1 MCISLRPRGV
11 SLAVLSLP
19 QNRLAASRPRRLM
32 AALRLESPPAEA
44 ARVESVLA
52 QARACVV
59 FFCLVAIA
67 VRPASAGHV
76 ALARGLVIAYLFQSL
91 ALLFVLRARGSVPV
105 PGPVV
110 ALLDLAWAAAIS
122 LVTGGPNSPFFGLF
136 VFAILS
142 AAYRWGLRATLAS
155 AAITVCVLLGQL
167 LVVTLGGSAG
177 ASLLRGPVEFDLVI
191 TRCAYVL
198 IGAFLLG
205 YMAQTEKD
213 LRTESAAIARLV
225 VKVRAEAGLAGTLEQ
240 VSRELLALFGAR
252 RLLLV
257 MHGVRTQRLFLWEA
271 EPGSL
276 AADVTS
282 RSRELDPAYRDIYL
296 FPAPQAWV
304 AVRRE
309 GMTPGL
315 TAVDP
320 EGRKLRGTAG
330 GVLPPAFLERCP
342 FGSLLAVS
350 LTFRE
355 EWEDRVYLLDPAR
368 VGLRELRLLQAFVRQ
383 AGPTIY
389 NVYLLG
395 RLRARVRTVERARVA
410 RDLHDGVI
418 QSLIG
423 LEMEVDALRRDSGT
437 PSGRL
442 SERLGELQQ
451 VLRAEVAGLRE
462 LMLRMKPLYLDPHR
476 LPEYLVD
483 LVDRFRRETGIA
495 AHFSC
500 ELDEVALRPRVCT
513 ELARIVQ
520 EALANVRKHS
530 AARNV
535 LVRFDVTSSHWKLSI
550 DDDGCGFR
558 FSGRLSLA
566 ELDAG
571 RLGPMV
577 IKERV
582 RSVGGQLTI
591 ESSPGKGSRL
601 EITLPRVAGA

>member
-1 MCISLRPRGV
+1 V
-11 SLAVLSLP
+11 AVLSLP
-19 QNRLAASRPRRLM
+19 QSRFASSRPRRLI
-32 AALRLESPPAEA
+32 AALRLESLPDDAR
-44 ARVESVLA
+44 RVEGVLA
-52 QARACVV
+52 PSRVVVVLFCVM
-59 FFCLVAIA
+59 AIA
-67 VRPASAGHV
+67 VQPPSPSRYAALASA
-76 ALARGLVIAYLFQSL
+76 LVIAYLFQSL
-91 ALLFVLRARGSVPV
+91 GLWLLVRAKGVPSGLPLGV
-105 PGPVV
+105 T
-110 ALLDLAWAAAIS
+110 LLDLAWAASIS
-122 LVTGGPNSPFFGLF
+122 LVTGGPNSPFFGLY
-136 VFAILS
+136 VFTILS
-142 AAYRWGLRATLAS
+142 AAYRWGLRATVTTAILAVT
-155 AAITVCVLLGQL
+155 ALLGQVL
-167 LVVTLGGSAG
+167 LVTFGGSAG

-198 IGAFLLG
+198 IGALLLG

-213 LRTESAAIARLV
+213 LRAETAAIARV
-225 VKVRAEAGLAGTLEQ
+225 IVKVQADVGLSGTLEE
-240 VSRELLALFGAR
+240 VSRELLSLFGAE

-257 MHGVRTQRLFLWEA
+257 MHGVRSRRLFVWEA
-271 EPGSL
+271 EPGL
-276 AADVTS
+276 EP
-282 RSRELDPAYRDIYL
+282 RELSVRSGELEPEQRETYL
-296 FPAPQAWV
+296 FPAPSEAWA
-304 AVRRE
+304 AVRH
-309 GMTPGL
+309 GSVVQV
-315 TAVDP
+315 TAIDGD
-320 EGRKLRGTAG
+320 GRSLRRQ
-330 GVLPPAFLERCP
+330 VWPLPPRFVERCP
-342 FGSLLAVS
+342 FRSVLAMS

-355 EWEDRVYLLDPAR
+355 EWEDRVFLFDPAKAAS
-368 VGLRELRLLQAFVRQ
+368 REVRLLQAFVRQ

-423 LEMEVDALRRDSGT
+423 LEMEVDALRRETGPAPTRVGT
-437 PSGRL
+437 
-442 SERLGELQQ
+442 RLGEVQQ
-451 VLRAEVAGLRE
+451 VLRTEVAGLRE

-483 LVDRFRRETGIA
+483 LVDRFQRETGIA

-530 AARNV
+530 GAQNV
-535 LVRFDVTSSHWKLSI
+535 LVRFDATDEQWKLSV
-550 DDDGCGFR
+550 DDDGSGFR
-558 FSGRLSLA
+558 FSGRLTLA

-582 RSVGGQLTI
+582 RSIGGQLTI
-591 ESSPGKGSRL
+591 DSKPGGGSRL

>member
-1 MCISLRPRGV
+1 MEG
-11 SLAVLSLP
+11 
-19 QNRLAASRPRRLM
+19 
-32 AALRLESPPAEA
+32 
-44 ARVESVLA
+44 VLA
-52 QARACVV
+52 HARAGVVLFCVM
-59 FFCLVAIA
+59 AIA
-67 VRPASAGHV
+67 VRPPSPSRYTSLAH
-76 ALARGLVIAYLFQSL
+76 ALIIGYLLQSL
-91 ALLFVLRARGSVPV
+91 AVVVLLRAGRSFPAL
-105 PGPVV
+105 PLVV
-110 ALLDLAWAAAIS
+110 ALLDLAWAAA
-122 LVTGGPNSPFFGLF
+122 LTLLTGGPNSPLFGLF

-142 AAYRWGLRATLAS
+142 TAYRWGLRATLTS
-155 AAITVCVLLGQL
+155 AAITVAVLLGQVVL
-167 LVVTLGGSAG
+167 VTLGGSTGAG
-177 ASLLRGPVEFDLVI
+177 FLRGPVEFDLVI

-198 IGAFLLG
+198 IGALLLG

-213 LRTESAAIARLV
+213 LRAETGAIARLV
-225 VKVRAEAGLAGTLEQ
+225 VKVRAEAGLAGTLEE
-240 VSRELLALFGAR
+240 VSRELLGLFGAQ

-257 MHGVRTQRLFLWEA
+257 MHGMRTQRLFVWEA
-271 EPGSL
+271 EP
-276 AADVTS
+276 
-282 RSRELDPAYRDIYL
+282 
-296 FPAPQAWV
+296 APRPEDV
-304 AVRRE
+304 AVRSGERESSERDNYLFTAPAEAWSAVRRGNSPTRLTAIDRE
-309 GMTPGL
+309 GKP
-315 TAVDP
+315 
-320 EGRKLRGTAG
+320 LRRPV
-330 GVLPPAFLERCP
+330 GVLPLGFLDRCP
-342 FGSLLAVS
+342 FRSVLAVS

-355 EWEDRVYLLDPAR
+355 EWEDRVYLFDPEKA
-368 VGLRELRLLQAFVRQ
+368 GLRELRLLQAFVRQ

-395 RLRARVRTVERARVA
+395 RMRARVRTVERARVA

-423 LEMEVDALRRDSGT
+423 LEMEVDALRRETG
-437 PSGRL
+437 PEPARL
-442 SERLGELQQ
+442 VARLGEVQQ

-530 AARNV
+530 GASNV
-535 LVRFDVTSSHWKLSI
+535 LVRFDGADGQWKLSV

-582 RSVGGQLTI
+582 RSIGGQLTI
-591 ESSPGKGSRL
+591 DSSPGGGSRL

>member
-1 MCISLRPRGV
+1 
-11 SLAVLSLP
+11 
-19 QNRLAASRPRRLM
+19 
-32 AALRLESPPAEA
+32 
-44 ARVESVLA
+44 
-52 QARACVV
+52 
-59 FFCLVAIA
+59 
-67 VRPASAGHV
+67 
-76 ALARGLVIAYLFQSL
+76 
-91 ALLFVLRARGSVPV
+91 
-105 PGPVV
+105 
-110 ALLDLAWAAAIS
+110 
-122 LVTGGPNSPFFGLF
+122 
-136 VFAILS
+136 
-142 AAYRWGLRATLAS
+142 
-155 AAITVCVLLGQL
+155 
-167 LVVTLGGSAG
+167 
-177 ASLLRGPVEFDLVI
+177 VI

-198 IGAFLLG
+198 IGSLLLG

-213 LRTESAAIARLV
+213 LRAETAAIARLV
-225 VKVRAEAGLAGTLEQ
+225 VRVQAEVGLSGILEE
-240 VSRELLALFGAR
+240 VSRELLSLFGAR

-257 MHGVRTQRLFLWEA
+257 MHGLRTQRLFVWEA
-271 EPGSL
+271 EPGSPPQDITVRSGEVE
-276 AADVTS
+276 AAQ
-282 RSRELDPAYRDIYL
+282 RDTYL
-296 FPAPQAWV
+296 FPAPSEAWV
-304 AVRRE
+304 AVRRP
-309 GMTPGL
+309 GGSPRMT
-315 TAVDP
+315 AIDR
-320 EGRKLRGTAG
+320 EGRTLRHPACAF
-330 GVLPPAFLERCP
+330 PPRFLEGCP

-350 LTFRE
+350 LTIRE
-355 EWEDRVYLLDPAR
+355 EWEDRVYLFDPEKA
-368 VGLRELRLLQAFVRQ
+368 GPREVRLLQAFVRQ

-423 LEMEVDALRRDSGT
+423 VEMEVDALRREAGSA
-437 PSGRL
+437 PAPL
-442 SERLGELQQ
+442 VARLGEVQQ

-500 ELDEVALRPRVCT
+500 ALDEVALRPRTCT

-520 EALANVRKHS
+520 EALANARKHS
-530 AARNV
+530 GAKNV
-535 LVRFDVTSSHWKLSI
+535 LVRFDGSDGHWKLSV

-582 RSVGGQLTI
+582 RSIGGQLTI
-591 ESSPGKGSRL
+591 ESSRGGSRL
-601 EITLPRVAGA
+601 EITLPRTNSA

>member
-1 MCISLRPRGV
+1 
-11 SLAVLSLP
+11 
-19 QNRLAASRPRRLM
+19 M
-32 AALRLESPPAEA
+32 AALRLEPSPAEA
-44 ARVESVLA
+44 TRVEGVLA
-52 QARACVV
+52 HARAGVV
-59 FFCLVAIA
+59 LFCLVAVAIQ
-67 VRPASAGHV
+67 RPSPSGYAP
-76 ALARGLVIAYLFQSL
+76 LARGVVVAYLLQS
-91 ALLFVLRARGSVPV
+91 
-105 PGPVV
+105 V
-110 ALLDLAWAAAIS
+110 ALLLILRTRWTLRGLAVAVTVLDLSWAAVIS
-122 LVTGGPNSPFFGLF
+122 LLTGGPNSPFFGLF

-142 AAYRWGLRATLAS
+142 AAYRWGLRATLTTAGV
-155 AAITVCVLLGQL
+155 TVAVLLAE
-167 LVVTLGGSAG
+167 VAAMVAGGAAG
-177 ASLLRGPVEFDLVI
+177 AGLLRGALELDLVI

-198 IGAFLLG
+198 IGGLLLG

-213 LRTESAAIARLV
+213 LRAETAAVARLV
-225 VKVRAEAGLAGTLEQ
+225 VKVRAEAGLSATLEE
-240 VSRELLALFGAR
+240 VSRELLTLFGAG

-257 MHGVRTQRLFLWEA
+257 MHGMRTQRLFVWDTA
-271 EPGSL
+271 PGGAPEEVS
-276 AADVTS
+276 V
-282 RSRELDPAYRDIYL
+282 RSEELDAAQRETYL
-296 FPAPQAWV
+296 FRAPAGAWAARRRGEAAPEV
-304 AVRRE
+304 TVVDRE
-309 GMTPGL
+309 GR
-315 TAVDP
+315 A
-320 EGRKLRGTAG
+320 LREAG
-330 GVLPPAFLERCP
+330 HVVPADFLERCP
-342 FGSLLAVS
+342 FRTLLAVS

-355 EWEDRVYLLDPAR
+355 EWEDRVYLVDPEKA
-368 VGLRELRLLQAFVRQ
+368 GPRELRLLQAFVRQ
-383 AGPTIY
+383 AGPILY

-423 LEMEVDALRRDSGT
+423 VEMEVDALRRETG
-437 PSGRL
+437 PSPARL
-442 SERLGELQQ
+442 AARLAEVQQ

-462 LMLRMKPLYLDPHR
+462 LMIRMKPIYLDPHR

-530 AARNV
+530 GAKNV
-535 LVRFDVTSSHWKLSI
+535 LVRFDGADGQWKLSV

-558 FSGRLSLA
+558 FAGRLSLA

-582 RSVGGQLTI
+582 RSIGGQLTI
-591 ESSPGKGSRL
+591 DSSPGGSRL
-601 EITLPRVAGA
+601 EVTLPRAAGA